1 MLKHD
6 LAGAQALDTGQLDIV
21 AGQLIHH
28 VAAGPQGIACNGC
41 QRKAGDGQHAGS
53 THIAG
58 GIQRGESQVL
68 GTKDQHQRIRHQRRD
83 RVDEHGV
90 GRADPVEYLVL
101 ECRLQD
107 AHQHT
112 DHQRDG
118 GCREAQTHR
127 DTKLFTND
135 LDHRGTVLDAAG
147 SAEIQMQQVV
157 IELDQLGGDGIGQAS
172 CFQSGGLLLI
182 GKLHELFL
190 SEVVVRRQ
198 AAHHQENCCCDQKD
212 CDKRLEQPLNRVF

>member
-1 MLKHD
+1 M
-6 LAGAQALDTGQLDIV
+6 AV
-21 AGQLIHH
+21 A
-28 VAAGPQGIACNGC
+28 
-41 QRKAGDGQHAGS
+41 S
-53 THIAG
+53 
-58 GIQRGESQVL
+58 
-68 GTKDQHQRIRHQRRD
+68 
-83 RVDEHGV
+83 
-90 GRADPVEYLVL
+90 
-101 ECRLQD
+101 
-107 AHQHT
+107 
-112 DHQRDG
+112 
-118 GCREAQTHR
+118 EAQTHG

-147 SAEIQMQQVV
+147 SAEIQMQQAVV
-157 IELDQLGGDGIGQAS
+157 ELDQLGGDGIGQAS